1 MPTIQIPPKS
11 RCGAPMKLLPTS
23 TVAAVTK
30 AMAAIRNI
38 PWWKSTGIRSFW
50 AMRRQIQR
58 VFRRLPATQLSVD
71 RDDAQNADMAA
82 GGNGQAPEPA
92 LRVESREELVY
103 LLGEACELE
112 HGLLCEYLYAQ
123 FSLKRSVAEG
133 VTPDQLAR
141 IQAWELTIIDV
152 VKQEMLHLALAT
164 NILSA
169 LGAAPHFE
177 RPNFPILSRWYPPD
191 VQIAL
196 VPFGERALRHFM
208 FLERPEGMSLRD
220 AEGFGS
226 VGPMQRLTVD
236 DPQIAAGP
244 EEWHTVG
251 PLYRGIEAGL
261 THLVN
266 RFGESAVF
274 IGPAKAQATTEVF
287 EWPELTAVTDLA
299 SASAAI
305 EVIVEQGEGA
315 RGDWVKSH
323 FGKFVGIL
331 EDFLAVR
338 AADPTFEPARPV
350 LPVFLREP
358 PDVDQV
364 ALIDDPLTK
373 RVADLFNAVYEVILQ
388 VQSRY
393 FVHHGETPEE
403 LDTLAKTAKH
413 LMNWV
418 MRKLGPVLTSLP
430 IGPAFPGRTA
440 GPAFEI
446 VRPAFFIL
454 PHREAAWK
462 ILHARLET
470 LAGVCAELAREPGL
484 GIMTELE
491 GNLRGMAGDLGQRLA
506 ARARSST
513 GAART

>member
-1 MPTIQIPPKS
+1 MVASRPPNGS
-11 RCGAPMKLLPTS
+11 
-23 TVAAVTK
+23 VA
-30 AMAAIRNI
+30 
-38 PWWKSTGIRSFW
+38 
-50 AMRRQIQR
+50 
-58 VFRRLPATQLSVD
+58 
-71 RDDAQNADMAA
+71 
-82 GGNGQAPEPA
+82 EPP

-123 FSLKRSVAEG
+123 FSMKRGLDEGLTAE
-133 VTPDQLAR
+133 QLAR
-141 IQAWELTIIDV
+141 IQAWELTLIDV
-152 VKQEMLHLALAT
+152 IKQEMLHLALAT

-208 FLERPEGMSLRD
+208 YLERPEGMALRD

-226 VGPMQRLTVD
+226 VGPMQPLTID
-236 DPQIAAGP
+236 DQQLTAGP

-251 PLYRGIEAGL
+251 HLYRGIEAGL
-261 THLVN
+261 AHLVN
-266 RFGESAVF
+266 RDGEAAVF
-274 IGPAKAQATTEVF
+274 IGPPRAQATTQVF
-287 EWPELTAVTDLA
+287 EWADLTAVTDLA

-305 EVIVEQGEGA
+305 EIIVEQGEGA

-331 EDFLAVR
+331 EDLLAMR
-338 AADPTFEPARPV
+338 ALDPAFEPARPV
-350 LPVFLREP
+350 LPVYLRQP

-364 ALIDDPLTK
+364 TVVQDRLTR

-393 FVHHGETPEE
+393 FVHHGETPDE
-403 LDTLAKTAKH
+403 LETLAKTAKH

-418 MRKLGPVLTSLP
+418 MRNLGPVLTALP
-430 IGPAFPGRTA
+430 IGPEFPGRTA

-446 VRPAFFIL
+446 IRPAFFVL

-462 ILHARLET
+462 ILHERLET
-470 LAGVCAELAREPGL
+470 LADVCAGL
-484 GIMTELE
+484 GKDVAADVMSKLE
-491 GNLRGMAGDLGQRLA
+491 GNLRGMAGDLNQYMKLRAGSNPES
-506 ARARSST
+506 ARS
-513 GAART
+513 